1 MSPGMS
7 SPAWETSCDLCI
19 GIHSRLSPLFKLAG
33 IKSVFEN
40 QSLLLQTWK
49 GIVELN
55 SARKGV
61 VLWLARPFM
70 CVRPDYN
77 NLKLLLNSHQMEYGT
92 KLALKRCC
100 WAVCSF
106 FNKFQ
111 VAPVETI
118 SLLRSPGIWV
128 HGNYYYR
135 WIKTLQNDWIKW
147 PSLKL
152 ALQPTPCTGLLPP
165 PVTTFTCSLHKY
177 TAQWTYHSAFDFH
190 LRSFGGEA
198 EISSFNHR
206 IKGQRKK
213 SQSIWLSLFVRLTHV
228 RKF

>member
-1 MSPGMS
+1 MSPGMF

-61 VLWLARPFM
+61 VLWLVRPFM

-77 NLKLLLNSHQMEYGT
+77 NLKLLLNCHQMEYGT

-106 FNKFQ
+106 FNGLQ

-118 SLLRSPGIWV
+118 SLVRSPGKSA
-128 HGNYYYR
+128 
-135 WIKTLQNDWIKW
+135 IKATASECMEIITTDGLK
-147 PSLKL
+147 PSKM
-152 ALQPTPCTGLLPP
+152 TEYSGLHWSWLYNQHH
-165 PVTTFTCSLHKY
+165 VLDYC
-177 TAQWTYHSAFDFH
+177 H
-190 LRSFGGEA
+190 L
-198 EISSFNHR
+198 
-206 IKGQRKK
+206 
-213 SQSIWLSLFVRLTHV
+213 
-228 RKF
+228 